1 MSSPSHYPST
11 TNKNKVMTLST
22 IDSVE
27 FEAES
32 TRSFGM
38 NSADID
44 NKSGSGGGS
53 AGEKK
58 ESAPKHNSVLTKTEK
73 TTIRMSRIIVLFVL
87 VLAGV
92 TATVLTS
99 MLTTD
104 WEKQDFESHFKSLVK
119 ELNDTSKL
127 IAENGYY
134 AALAFSTAITTYAA
148 TSQQSWPNAT
158 IASFEAQCISYRGAT
173 GAHSVFLAPFVTDVQ
188 AWNQYS
194 NEHQGLVTGY
204 NSNSSSTTV
213 DPIAP
218 QLFRRQDGAN
228 VAEITT
234 NPKNDGTTQQQQF
247 LPIWQACPAP
257 ADPRVV
263 NFNLLSVPQISAAVT
278 VMLDTKGPVLTDVVD
293 LSQELGVQELD
304 LEADALADGDNGPK
318 SVFLFPIIGQDNIVV
333 GATVAFMPWAQL
345 LSNSLHD
352 GSDVILMV
360 LRNSCGQVHSFSI
373 GGSVTTY
380 IGPGDSYIDPD
391 YAEFERV
398 VLFGSSQINERTC
411 TVELHL
417 FPTMEMEAMYE
428 TVRPEVYTG
437 VVAGVFLFAAIV
449 FIAYDCLLDLRLKK
463 LSKAATKSATLVAS
477 LFPDGVRSRLLD
489 ESAHSSKDVT
499 KSTRGQLRQY
509 LNADDSTR
517 LSMSGANLIGIHSKP
532 IADLFPNTTVL
543 FADIAGFTAWSSV
556 REPSQVFTL
565 LESVYSAFD
574 KSAQYRGVFK
584 VETVGDCYM
593 AVTGLP
599 EPRDDHAVA
608 MSRFARDC
616 MIKMNDLTK
625 KLELTLGP
633 DTGDLAMRFGLHSGP
648 VTAGVLRGDKSRFQ
662 LFGDTVNTASRIEST
677 GIRNRIHIS
686 LETNNQL
693 ISFGKGNWTIPRDDM
708 VVAKGKGQM
717 KTFWL
722 MPSGFKPDQYKE
734 KIMNRTATPK
744 AMSEVV
750 QEGSLIPALAEE
762 NAKLLRLVDWVVE
775 IMKRLLIQIEA
786 KRFLEKRGLPRED
799 NMIQHHE
806 SQILTKE
813 SNTLDEVEEIVTLPM
828 VSSIPQSE
836 INNAHVNLSDKVM
849 EQLNLYVKTI
859 ATMYRQNHFHNFEHA
874 AHVTMSVSKLMSRI
888 VAPGIDF
895 SSGTTSLHDHTF
907 GITSDPLT
915 QFAVVFSGLIH
926 DVDHVGVPNF
936 ILSEENKHLGRK
948 YKNKSVAE
956 QNSVDLAWKLL
967 MEPRFF
973 ELRKCIYHDVS
984 ELCRFRQL
992 VVNTLLATDIF
1003 DKELQ
1008 ELRKMRWDK
1017 AFSRQS
1023 KRRTSGY
1030 ENTVNRKATIVIEHL
1045 IQASD
1050 VAHTMQH
1057 WHIYQKWNERLFEEM
1072 YLAFKAGRASKN
1084 PALNWYEGELGF
1096 YDHYIIPLAKKL
1108 KDCGVFGVSS
1118 DEYLNY
1124 ALENRNEWASK
1135 GKKVV
1140 AMLVAKYADVDGEEQ
1155 DAVTNKPSSM
1165 RITSNSDHTTTDL
1178 MEPVR
1183 RPESYNEHA
1192 MNGRRTSLLR
1202 RNSAR

>member
-1 MSSPSHYPST
+1 MTLILT
-11 TNKNKVMTLST
+11 TN
-22 IDSVE
+22 
-27 FEAES
+27 
-32 TRSFGM
+32 
-38 NSADID
+38 
-44 NKSGSGGGS
+44 
-53 AGEKK
+53 
-58 ESAPKHNSVLTKTEK
+58 
-73 TTIRMSRIIVLFVL
+73 
-87 VLAGV
+87 
-92 TATVLTS
+92 
-99 MLTTD
+99 
-104 WEKQDFESHFKSLVK
+104 WEKQDFENHSLVR

-127 IAENGYY
+127 ITENSLY
-134 AALAFSTAITTYAA
+134 ASLAMSTAVTAFA
-148 TSQQSWPNAT
+148 GVSRQAWPNAT
-158 IASFEAQCISYRGAT
+158 IASFEAQCRSFLGGT
-173 GAHSVFLAPFVTDVQ
+173 GADNVFLAPFVSDVP

-194 NEHQGLVTGY
+194 TENQGWLQASYSATGD
-204 NSNSSSTTV
+204 SSALV

-218 QLFRRQDGAN
+218 ELFRLQDGVN
-228 VAEITT
+228 VPEEATNSTT
-234 NPKNDGTTQQQQF
+234 DTLF
-247 LPIWQACPAP
+247 MPIWQVCPAP
-257 ADPRVV
+257 VDPRVV
-263 NFNLLSVPQISAAVT
+263 NFNLMSVPQISAAIS
-278 VMLDTKGPVLTDVVD
+278 VMLSTMGPVLTDVLD
-293 LSQELGVQELD
+293 LSQEVGVQLHLQQQED
-304 LEADALADGDNGPK
+304 EEVVTPRSAF
-318 SVFLFPIIGQDNIVV
+318 VFPIFAQNTIV
-333 GATVAFMPWAQL
+333 GATISYMPWATL

-352 GSDVILMV
+352 GSDVVLMV
-360 LRNSCGQVHSFSI
+360 LRNTCGSVHSFSI
-373 GGSVTTY
+373 GGSTTTY
-380 IGPGDSYIDPD
+380 IGPGDSYIEPE
-391 YAEFERV
+391 YAEMEQS
-398 VLFGSSQINERTC
+398 VLFGSSQINERACEVT
-411 TVELHL
+411 LHL
-417 FPTMEMEAMYE
+417 FPTAEMKSNYE
-428 TVRPEVYTG
+428 SDRPEMYTG
-437 VVAGVFLFAAIV
+437 VVAAIFVFAAVV
-449 FIAYDCLLDLRLKK
+449 FIAYDCLLDFRLKK
-463 LSKAATKSATLVAS
+463 LNKAATKSATLVAS

-489 ESAHSSKDVT
+489 DTSSGT
-499 KSTRGQLRQY
+499 KTTRGQLRQY

-517 LSMSGANLIGIHSKP
+517 KSMGSAASDSIHSKP

-574 KSAQYRGVFK
+574 KAAQYRGVFK

-593 AVTGLP
+593 AVTGLVSCSDVFEMIHSKPMLTLLKRHAQP

-608 MSRFARDC
+608 MARFSRDC

-633 DTGDLAMRFGLHSGP
+633 DTADLAMRFGMHSGP

-677 GIRNRIHIS
+677 GKKNRIHIS
-686 LETNNQL
+686 LETYNQL
-693 ISFGKGNWTIPRDDM
+693 ISHGKGNWVIPRNDM

-722 MPSGFKPDQYKE
+722 MPSGYKPEQYIA
-734 KIMNRTATPK
+734 KIRNISATTK
-744 AMSEVV
+744 ATSEIV
-750 QEGSLIPALAEE
+750 QEGTLIPALAEE
-762 NAKLLRLVDWVVE
+762 DTRLLRLVDWVVDV
-775 IMKRLLIQIEA
+775 MKRLLVQIEA
-786 KRFLEKRGLPRED
+786 KRQLEKRGLPRED
-799 NMIQHHE
+799 NMIQHAE
-806 SQILTKE
+806 SKILTKE
-813 SNTLDEVEEIVTLPM
+813 SNTLDEVQEIVTLPM
-828 VSSIPQSE
+828 VSSIHPSE
-836 INNAHVNLSDKVM
+836 IKKVNVALSQAVV
-849 EQLNLYVKTI
+849 EQLVLYVKTI

-915 QFAVVFSGLIH
+915 QFAVVFAGLIH

-936 ILSEENKHLGRK
+936 VLMEENKRLSRQ
-948 YKNKSVAE
+948 YKNKSIAE
-956 QNSVDLAWKLL
+956 QNSIDLAWSLL

-984 ELCRFRQL
+984 ELGRFRQL
-992 VVNTLLATDIF
+992 LVNTLLATDIF

-1008 ELRKMRWDK
+1008 ELRKVRWDK
-1017 AFSRQS
+1017 AFSRLS

-1072 YLAFKAGRASKN
+1072 YLAFKSGRTSKN

-1124 ALENRNEWASK
+1124 AEENRNEWASK
-1135 GKKVV
+1135 GRKVV

-1155 DAVTNKPSSM
+1155 GVVSRRPSSLKM
-1165 RITSNSDHTTTDL
+1165 NLTSSSDHMKVEDL
-1178 MEPVR
+1178 DPVR

-1192 MNGRRTSLLR
+1192 MNGRRKSFLR

>member
-1 MSSPSHYPST
+1 
-11 TNKNKVMTLST
+11 MTLET

-27 FEAES
+27 FEES
-32 TRSFGM
+32 TRSIGM
-38 NSADID
+38 NSADVD
-44 NKSGSGGGS
+44 NKSGSGGGFS
-53 AGEKK
+53 QEKDA
-58 ESAPKHNSVLTKTEK
+58 STQQSNSVLTKKE
-73 TTIRMSRIIVLFVL
+73 RNMVMMSRIIVLSVL
-87 VLAGV
+87 MIVGV
-92 TATVLTS
+92 TACVLTWIQ
-99 MLTTD
+99 TTK
-104 WEKQDFESHFKSLVK
+104 WETQDFESQFESMAN
-119 ELNDTSKL
+119 ELNDTTKL
-127 IAENGYY
+127 IAENGLY
-134 AALAFSTAITTYAA
+134 ASLAFSTAITTFV
-148 TSQQSWPNAT
+148 TLTQQTWPNTT
-158 IASFEAQCISYRGAT
+158 IGSFEAQCVGYRGAT
-173 GAHSVFLAPFVTDVQ
+173 GAESVFLAPFVSDVE

-194 NEHQGLVTGY
+194 TDNQGWVQESHLAAGDTRI
-204 NSNSSSTTV
+204 V

-228 VAEITT
+228 IPET
-234 NPKNDGTTQQQQF
+234 NPDGSQQF

-263 NFNLLSVPQISAAVT
+263 NFNLLSVPQISAAVS
-278 VMLDTKGPVLTDVVD
+278 VMLKTKGPVLTAVVD
-293 LSQELGVQELD
+293 LSQELGIEEEEEEESPMSIL
-304 LEADALADGDNGPK
+304 
-318 SVFLFPIIGQDNIVV
+318 LFPVFAQNNIV
-333 GATVAFMPWAQL
+333 GATVAFMSWVEL
-345 LSNSLHD
+345 FSNSLHE

-360 LRNSCGQVHSFSI
+360 LRNSCGEVHSFSI
-373 GGSVTTY
+373 GGTVTTY
-380 IGPGDSYIDPD
+380 MGPGDSYIEPD

-398 VLFGSSQINERTC
+398 VLFGSTQINERSCIVT
-411 TVELHL
+411 LHL
-417 FPTMEMEAMYE
+417 FPTEEMAANYE
-428 TVRPEVYTG
+428 TDRPDVYTG

-449 FIAYDCLLDLRLKK
+449 FIAYDCLLDVRLKK
-463 LSKAATKSATLVAS
+463 LSKAATKSATLVAT
-477 LFPDGVRSRLLD
+477 LFPEGVRNRLLD
-489 ESAHSSKDVT
+489 EGGSKKDIN
-499 KSTRGQLRQY
+499 SRGQLKQY
-509 LNADDSTR
+509 LNADGTTR
-517 LSMSGANLIGIHSKP
+517 QSMGAANPNDIHSKP

-556 REPSQVFTL
+556 REPSQVFIL

-574 KSAQYRGVFK
+574 KSAKHRGVFK
-584 VETVGDCYM
+584 VETIGDCYM

-608 MSRFARDC
+608 MGRFARDC

-633 DTGDLAMRFGLHSGP
+633 DTADLAMRFGMHSGP

-686 LETNNQL
+686 LETHNQL
-693 ISFGKGNWTIPRDDM
+693 LSFGKANWVIPREDV

-722 MPSGFKPDQYKE
+722 IPSGFKPEQYKE
-734 KIMNRTATPK
+734 KISSLSFTSK

-750 QEGSLIPALAEE
+750 QEGSSKIPALAEE
-762 NAKLLRLVDWVVE
+762 DARLLRLVDWVVDV
-775 IMKRLLIQIEA
+775 MKRLLMQIEA
-786 KRFLEKRGLPRED
+786 KRKLEKQGLPRED
-799 NMIQHHE
+799 NMIQHAE
-806 SQILTKE
+806 SMILTQE
-813 SNTLDEVEEIVTLPM
+813 SNTLDEVQEIVMLPM
-828 VSSIPQSE
+828 VSSVPQSE
-836 INNAHVNLSDKVM
+836 IKKVAIRLSDEVV

-915 QFAVVFSGLIH
+915 QFAVVFAGLIH

-936 ILSEENKHLGRK
+936 ILQEENKRLGK
-948 YKNKSVAE
+948 AYKNKSVAE
-956 QNSVDLAWKLL
+956 QNSVDLAWALL
-967 MEPRFF
+967 MEPKFL
-973 ELRKCIYHDVS
+973 ELRKCIYHDTS
-984 ELCRFRQL
+984 ELSRFRQL
-992 VVNTLLATDIF
+992 VVNTILATDIF

-1008 ELRKMRWDK
+1008 ELRKVRWDK

-1072 YLAFKAGRASKN
+1072 YLAFKSGRTSKN

-1124 ALENRNEWASK
+1124 AEENRSEWASK
-1135 GKKVV
+1135 GRKVV

-1155 DAVTNKPSSM
+1155 TLVGRRPSSM
-1165 RITSNSDHTTTDL
+1165 KTVSNNELIKDLGDSDHTA
-1178 MEPVR
+1178 R
-1183 RPESYNEHA
+1183 RPESFNEHG
-1192 MNGRRTSLLR
+1192 MNGRRASFLR